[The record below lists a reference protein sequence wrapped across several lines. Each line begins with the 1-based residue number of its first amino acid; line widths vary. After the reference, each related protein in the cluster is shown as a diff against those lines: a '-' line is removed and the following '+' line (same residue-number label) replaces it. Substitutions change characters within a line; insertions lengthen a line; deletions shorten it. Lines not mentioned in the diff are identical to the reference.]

1 MAGALGMVLLVVCLV
16 LYAVYGRLTNEK
28 PGRA

>member
-1 MAGALGMVLLVVCLV
+1 VLLVVCLV